1 MLGASKERLNVRE
14 MALEGLFPMKEG
26 NIPHY
31 PSLYDMLN
39 FIWKQQSGLAI
50 QPRLGERDL
59 LFKSKTYEAMTT
71 FLLKCYK
78 ESTYKSSLDERMLL
92 LLEHA
97 MAVNGTVD
105 LHVKASNGL
114 LVVVA
119 QSPKKFAEMY
129 VGRVS
134 WLRIHRTC

>member
-1 MLGASKERLNVRE
+1 
-14 MALEGLFPMKEG
+14 MKEG

-31 PSLYDMLN
+31 PSLFDMLN

-50 QPRLGERDL
+50 QPRLGEQDL
-59 LFKSKTYEAMTT
+59 LFESKTYEAMIS

-78 ESTYKSSLDERMLL
+78 ESDKTSLDERMLL

-97 MAVNGTVD
+97 MALNGTVD

-114 LVVVA
+114 LVVAA

-134 WLRIHRTC
+134 WFRQVIGYVDTSRLANRKTSQRVYDIA